1 MNTNTVCIFPDTMP
15 RAEVLFPLVQVF
27 EPVVYLRPMENDTPV
42 DADLSPLCREM
53 VDRDLVRFD
62 CPAPLLDNRDR
73 FVQLVHDLQHRR
85 DDYASQ
91 LSHLSL
97 AGLGNSGKTETQAS
111 IISTLLKQTGV
122 QEEQDEQRVM
132 ILWQARLLLKLGEIF
147 DREQKDLQENL
158 ERISVREK
166 GLLDELRKDNQQPFS
181 LSKII
186 TANSEKTDAQLRLL
200 LKAWSRLFGLG
211 SHPIA
216 SSIFITTSRDALD
229 LLTEHYVENRGQT
242 PIFQTRGD
250 EPQCAGKNRGLS
262 PVLSHEKHP
271 KKMLTLL
278 LPGGRESNTFAEQ
291 RTAFRND
298 ASDLIA
304 AIHRLLENPGSL
316 NEEDRSALN
325 GTDCNWATLLEQ
337 HYPAAKNSRCTLSLY
352 SLPSVN
358 PGKLF
363 LQTFGREE
371 DNVEKETEDD
381 GRIGVIFGILE
392 EQAKN

>member
-27 EPVVYLRPMENDTPV
+27 EPVVYLRPVENDAPV
-42 DADLSPLCREM
+42 AADLSPLCREM

-111 IISTLLKQTGV
+111 IISTLLKQTGI

-132 ILWQARLLLKLGEIF
+132 ILWQARLLLKLGEIL

-166 GLLDELRKDNQQPFS
+166 GLLDELRKDNEQPFS

-229 LLTEHYVENRGQT
+229 LLTEHYESV
-242 PIFQTRGD
+242 
-250 EPQCAGKNRGLS
+250 
-262 PVLSHEKHP
+262 HEEHP
-271 KKMLTLL
+271 KKMLNLL
-278 LPGGRESNTFAEQ
+278 LPGGRESDTFAEQ

-298 ASDLIA
+298 ASDLVA

-325 GTDCNWATLLEQ
+325 GPDCNWATLLEQ

>member
-1 MNTNTVCIFPDTMP
+1 MNIKQSNKSVCIFPDTMP

-27 EPVVYLRPMENDTPV
+27 EPVVYLRPVENDPPIG
-42 DADLSPLCREM
+42 ADLSPLCQEM
-53 VDRDLVRFD
+53 VDLDLVRFD

-73 FVQLVHDLQHRR
+73 FVHLIHDLQHRR
-85 DDYASQ
+85 DDYAGQ
-91 LSHLSL
+91 LSRLSL
-97 AGLGNSGKTETQAS
+97 ASLGNSGKTETKAS
-111 IISTLLKQTGV
+111 IISSLLKQSGI

-166 GLLDELRKDNQQPFS
+166 GLLDELRKDDEQPFS

-186 TANSEKTDAQLRLL
+186 SANSEKTDSQLRLR

-216 SSIFITTSRDALD
+216 YSIFITTSRDAFD
-229 LLTEHYVENRGQT
+229 LLTEHYESV
-242 PIFQTRGD
+242 
-250 EPQCAGKNRGLS
+250 
-262 PVLSHEKHP
+262 HEKHP
-271 KKMLTLL
+271 QKMLTLL

-291 RTAFRND
+291 RTAFRTD
-298 ASDLIA
+298 ASDLIT
-304 AIHRLLENPGSL
+304 AIHRLLENPESI

-325 GTDCNWATLLEQ
+325 GADCNWATRLEQ
-337 HYPAAKNSRCTLSLY
+337 HYPAAENSRCTLSLY

-363 LQTFGREE
+363 LETFGRDE
-371 DNVEKETEDD
+371 DGGQAHPLSAQDANP
-381 GRIGVIFGILE
+381 IIGILE
-392 EQAKN
+392 ENCSPGRFTAETMAFGD